1 MKEPNKCK
9 MQKLERYLAGS
20 HALPHEVS
28 AFIYI
33 YIYIDV
39 FSFYLF
45 QNPHNSLLCSRS
57 IIYLAT
63 ELVLWF
69 WYVAS
74 KDSLVPDIRE
84 ISFSHC
90 FGGDKH
96 MSELKF
102 KIFLSLQSGN
112 ANIGSHIMMENI
124 YFSFCYNPTTNY
136 FRVILRDRT
145 ILHFE

>member
-1 MKEPNKCK
+1 MHSL
-9 MQKLERYLAGS
+9 MRFLL
-20 HALPHEVS
+20 
-28 AFIYI
+28 IYI

-69 WYVAS
+69 WYVSS

-96 MSELKF
+96 MFELKF

-112 ANIGSHIMMENI
+112 VNIGSHIMMENV

-136 FRVILRDRT
+136 FRVILRDRI
-145 ILHFE
+145 ILHLSNKYCLINEC

>member
-1 MKEPNKCK
+1 
-9 MQKLERYLAGS
+9 MQNQ
-20 HALPHEVS
+20 S
-28 AFIYI
+28 ATWQGLMHSLMRSLLLYI
-33 YIYIDV
+33 YIYV
-39 FSFYLF
+39 FSFFLF

-63 ELVLWF
+63 EQVLWF
-69 WYVAS
+69 WYVSS

-96 MSELKF
+96 MFELKF

-112 ANIGSHIMMENI
+112 ANIGSHIMMENV